1 MDFKLNEKLDS
12 LKNQLKQA
20 ETLFYECQGAIKIT
34 ESLIKEE
41 SEYKK
46 AKKNKKQFFEINRG
60 TYGEKE

>member
-46 AKKNKKQFFEINRG
+46 AKKNKK
-60 TYGEKE
+60 